1 MQQFVVPQ
9 FIEVEN
15 KIIGP
20 ITVRQFVLMMVAL
33 FISVATYKFADF
45 GLFII
50 LTGLNFTIAGIFSF
64 LKVNGR
70 PLHFFL
76 INFFQTSIAPSQRVW
91 NKNFSA
97 SEIKSRIKAKKD
109 QKKEANLPRLKNLE
123 RSRLSEISL
132 VVDTGG
138 RYQGK
143 LN

>member
-20 ITVRQFVLMMVAL
+20 ITVRQFVLMMAAL
-33 FISVATYKFADF
+33 FVSVATYKFADF

-50 LTGLNFTIAGIFSF
+50 LTGINFTLAGVFSF

-70 PLHFFL
+70 PLHFFI
-76 INFFQTSIAPSQRVW
+76 INFIQTTITPNRRVW
-91 NKNFSA
+91 NKDFGI
-97 SEIKSRIKAKKD
+97 SEIKKRIEAKKS
-109 QKKEANLPRLKNLE
+109 KKEETELPKPRILE
-123 RSRLSEISL
+123 KSRLSEISL

-138 RYQGK
+138 RYQGE
-143 LN
+143 L